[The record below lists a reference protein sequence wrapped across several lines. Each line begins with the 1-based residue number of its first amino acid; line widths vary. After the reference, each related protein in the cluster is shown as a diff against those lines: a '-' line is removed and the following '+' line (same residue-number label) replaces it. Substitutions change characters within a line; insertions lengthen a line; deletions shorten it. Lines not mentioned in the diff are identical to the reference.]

1 MEEPMSKVMI
11 ESRDN
16 VAIMR
21 LKNKVTNAISPDFV
35 NDISAAL
42 NKIKSEFQG
51 MILAGGDK
59 FFCIGFDLPEL
70 LKLDRTGMTQFFYKF
85 NQVAFD
91 LFTLPLPTACAI
103 TGHAIAGG
111 NILALACDYRFA
123 ASGKK
128 LIGLNEV
135 KLGVPVPY
143 LADLMLRQIV
153 GDRAATDIVYRGEF
167 MASSEAEQIGLVDEV
182 VPQEEVEDRAVE
194 KIAELAALPR
204 AAFTTIKA
212 NRVEAIRLSYEKTM
226 NQKMKIFLT
235 AGSAIQF
242 RHCLPKRLKNSKI
255 NLMRYPVLLLQ
266 QKTEFNIYL

>member
-1 MEEPMSKVMI
+1 MSKVMI

-21 LKNKVTNAISPDFV
+21 LNNKVTNAINPDFI

-51 MILAGGDK
+51 MILAGGNK

-70 LKLDRTGMTQFFYKF
+70 LKLDRTGMTQYFYKF

-91 LFTLPLPTACAI
+91 IFTLPLPTACAI

-111 NILALACDYRFA
+111 NILALACDYRFM
-123 ASGKK
+123 ASGKM

-153 GDRAATDIVYRGEF
+153 GDRSATDIVYRGEF
-167 MASSEAEQIGLVDEV
+167 MASSKAKQIGLIDEV
-182 VPQEEVEDRAVE
+182 LPQDGLENRALE
-194 KIAELAALPR
+194 KIAEIASLPQP
-204 AAFTTIKA
+204 AFSAIKA
-212 NRVEAIRLSYEKTM
+212 NRVEAIRLRYEENYKSK
-226 NQKMKIFLT
+226 NEIFLDCWF
-235 AGSAIQF
+235 SPSVQD
-242 RHCLPKRLKNSKI
+242 
-255 NLMRYPVLLLQ
+255 LL
-266 QKTEFNIYL
+266 TEAAEKF

>member
-1 MEEPMSKVMI
+1 MSKVMI

-70 LKLDRTGMTQFFYKF
+70 LKIDRTGMTQFFYKF

-153 GDRAATDIVYRGEF
+153 GDRAATEILYHGEF
-167 MASSEAEQIGLVDEV
+167 MASSEAEQIGLIDEV
-182 VPQEEVEDRAVE
+182 LPQDGLENRALE
-194 KIAELAALPR
+194 KIAKIASLPQP
-204 AAFTTIKA
+204 AFSAIKA
-212 NRVEAIRLSYEKTM
+212 NRVEAIRLRYEENYKSK
-226 NQKMKIFLT
+226 NEIFLDCWF
-235 AGSAIQF
+235 SPSVQD
-242 RHCLPKRLKNSKI
+242 
-255 NLMRYPVLLLQ
+255 LL
-266 QKTEFNIYL
+266 TEAAEKFYD